1 MDMDQQKFL
10 QLFAEQFD
18 DTDESEITMDC
29 KFRDLDEWSSLVA
42 LGVIAVVKTT
52 YGKTLTTTEMRTCDT
67 VRDLYNLI
75 VSK

>member
-1 MDMDQQKFL
+1 MDQQKFL

-18 DTDESEITMDC
+18 DTDESEINMDC

-52 YGKTLTTTEMRTCDT
+52 YGKTLTATEMRTCDT

>member
-1 MDMDQQKFL
+1 MDQQKFL

-18 DTDESEITMDC
+18 DTDESGITMDC
-29 KFRDLDEWSSLVA
+29 KFRDLNEWSSLVA

-52 YGKTLTTTEMRTCDT
+52 YGKTLTATEMRKCDT